1 MNNPN
6 SSHLDLQAIARQV
19 MIEHGFEPDFP
30 ARVQQQLATLKMAA
44 PAPNGNVR
52 DLRDLLWS
60 SIDNDT
66 SKDLDQIE
74 VAEQLLNGD
83 VRILVAIADVDF
95 FVARDTAIDAYAAKE
110 TTTVY
115 TGVRNFSMLPEVLS
129 TGITSLLENQDA
141 FAIVIDFIV
150 NSDGHVT
157 SSDPY
162 RAIVRNRA
170 QLTYKAIGPWLDGT
184 GAAPSKITRSSSQ
197 IRAGCAISRARSR
210 PGPYPGEANW
220 PAPALRSET

>member
-44 PAPNGNVR
+44 PAPNGKVR